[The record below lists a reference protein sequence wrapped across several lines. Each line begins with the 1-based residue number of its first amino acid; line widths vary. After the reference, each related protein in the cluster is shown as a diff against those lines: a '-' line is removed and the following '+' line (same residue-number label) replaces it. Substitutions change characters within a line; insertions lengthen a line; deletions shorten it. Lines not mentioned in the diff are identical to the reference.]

1 MNEMAEKFAR
11 MLAKMPDEEIFE
23 VREVED
29 SAEHLVL
36 FRSSLEAREGL
47 FLPMLVFLD
56 DTLYTIL
63 RVWTLTDVMTDEN
76 RDRVRD
82 YLMRMNREYKVFKYY
97 DTEEG
102 DIVLDACIPS
112 DAEHFEPEGVA
123 VVIDVVWDHLKATYA
138 ELEAVVKGES

>member
-1 MNEMAEKFAR
+1 MNEKAEKFAR

-56 DTLYTIL
+56 DTLYTII

-123 VVIDVVWDHLKATYA
+123 VVIDIVWDHLKATYA

>member
-1 MNEMAEKFAR
+1 MNEKAEKFAR

-23 VREVED
+23 VREVKD

-56 DTLYTIL
+56 DTLYTII

>member
-1 MNEMAEKFAR
+1 MNEKAEKFAR

-56 DTLYTIL
+56 DTLYTII

-138 ELEAVVKGES
+138 KLEAVVKGES

>member
-1 MNEMAEKFAR
+1 MNEKAEKFAR

-23 VREVED
+23 VREVKD

-56 DTLYTIL
+56 DTIYTII

>member
-1 MNEMAEKFAR
+1 MNEKAEKFAR

-56 DTLYTIL
+56 DTLYTII
-63 RVWTLTDVMTDEN
+63 RVWTLTDVMRDEN